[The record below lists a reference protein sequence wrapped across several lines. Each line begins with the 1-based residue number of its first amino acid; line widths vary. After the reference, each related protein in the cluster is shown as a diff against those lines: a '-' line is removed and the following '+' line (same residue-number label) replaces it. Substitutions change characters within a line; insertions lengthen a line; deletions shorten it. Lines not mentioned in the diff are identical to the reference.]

1 MSLSVEDILPPG
13 WLAVFSRAHPRIAI
27 GIDPATT
34 TKKKSNPT
42 GIVVIQQV
50 GQFYF
55 QRLVVRMKTEDPE
68 VIERLLRLII
78 AGLLSIGL
86 SVRRVCI
93 RATNERF
100 FAVSLRKLLAGKAPV
115 VLLIESEKI
124 KYLGTLMLVKVYLGN
139 LVVNTIE
146 DGYLPLPPED
156 WLKRDL
162 RSVTKERGTF
172 EAEILEDGGHGDCF
186 DGAGAALHGLIT
198 KGGRSEASAAGPGSM
213 GGGQKGPPR
222 KILNKFARNRPE
234 NRLAT

>member
-1 MSLSVEDILPPG
+1 MSLSVDDILPPA

-50 GQFYF
+50 GQFYY
-55 QRLVVRMKTEDPE
+55 QRLVIRMKTEDPD
-68 VIERLLRLII
+68 VIDRLLMIVI
-78 AGLLSIGL
+78 AGLRSIGL

-100 FAVSLRKLLAGKAPV
+100 FAVQLRKRLRGKAPV
-115 VLLIESEKI
+115 VMLIESEKI
-124 KYLGTLMLVKVYLGN
+124 VYLGTAMLVKVYLGN

-146 DGYLPLPPED
+146 DGYLPIPEAE
-156 WLKRDL
+156 WLKRDY

-172 EAEILEDGGHGDCF
+172 ESEILEDGGHGDCF
-186 DGAGAALHGLIT
+186 DAAGAGLHGLIT
-198 KGGRSEASAAGPGSM
+198 AGGPAEARAASTGTFGRPQTGRTRLNRAFRQRSEP
-213 GGGQKGPPR
+213 
-222 KILNKFARNRPE
+222 
-234 NRLAT
+234 RLAT